1 MADNNILIGPYNVR
15 ELHEVPPMN
24 RIPRGK
30 FVDGL
35 LNETVPRP
43 RLVFPDEMP
52 AAPSLH
58 PTGKDMDYV
67 NKKLK
72 NFQTEIEKIVE
83 GVPGSVPS
91 PASLQLVAFSDFFVL
106 MARTCHAGR
115 SIQGRKDI
123 LRYAVKV
130 FLLKWKI
137 DPFCHLPFI
146 EHTDYTLEQVFRHTY
161 P

>member
-1 MADNNILIGPYNVR
+1 
-15 ELHEVPPMN
+15 MN

-30 FVDGL
+30 YDRGL

-58 PTGKDMDYV
+58 PTGKDMEYV

-72 NFQTEIEKIVE
+72 NFQAEIEKIVE
-83 GVPGSVPS
+83 NVPGSVPS
-91 PASLQLVAFSDFFVL
+91 PPSLQLVAFSDFFVL

-115 SIQGRKDI
+115 SIQGCMDI
-123 LRYAVKV
+123 LRYAVKI

-137 DPFCHLPFI
+137 DPYCHLPFI
-146 EHTDYTLEQVFRHTY
+146 EHTKHTLEQYFATPFLIERHSDRVHR
-161 P
+161 